1 MHILQL
7 RACIAQVMKA
17 YLFFEQEADTA
28 TVKARRNISMW
39 HTAEDPHTVIYDDAI
54 STIDCGNI
62 TNRQ

>member
-28 TVKARRNISMW
+28 TVKARRNISM
-39 HTAEDPHTVIYDDAI
+39 
-54 STIDCGNI
+54 
-62 TNRQ
+62 